1 MKAEEQ
7 DVRRR
12 KWERTVVPIFRVLV
26 GALFL
31 LAGLLKLLAP
41 PEEFAA
47 VIRTYQVIPEVLID
61 PAALVLPW
69 LEFLSGAL
77 LLLGLFTRLMA
88 GIAGMQLLAFL
99 GVMSLV
105 LVQGIPLEDC
115 GCFGSLG
122 FSETP
127 LQVFLRDLILL
138 GMVVVILRHPAHRWS
153 LDHWFAGDD
162 PPL

>member
-1 MKAEEQ
+1 M
-7 DVRRR
+7 RPR
-12 KWERTVVPIFRVLV
+12 KWKRTVVPILRVLV

-61 PAALVLPW
+61 PVALVLPW
-69 LEFLSGAL
+69 MEFLSGAL

-88 GIAGMQLLAFL
+88 GIVGMQLLTFL
-99 GVMSLV
+99 GAMGLV
-105 LVQGIPLEDC
+105 LIQGIPLEDC
-115 GCFGSLG
+115 GCFGNLG

-138 GMVVVILRHPAHRWS
+138 GMVGVIFRHPAHGWS
-153 LDHWFAGDD
+153 LDHWFGGEDT
-162 PPL
+162 PL